1 MTLLASDIPALIG
14 HTRRVFTLA
23 DDQLAVLTPGA
34 LAVTTL
40 DGEPVEPEQRTITWD
55 LEAAQK
61 GGYEDFM
68 SKEID
73 EQPKAVADTLLDR
86 RGAGGELI
94 LDEMRL
100 GADELRGIDKVFIV
114 ACGSSYHAALV
125 AKYAIEHWVK
135 VPVEVDIASEFR
147 YRDPV
152 LNERTLCVGVSQSGE
167 TLDTSE
173 AMREAARLGA
183 KVLVV
188 SNVVD
193 SSMAR
198 AADGVLYT
206 RAGPEIGVASTK
218 CHLAQI
224 VALEVLGLYL
234 AQVLGDAAGLVDQRG
249 PRRHGGPARRWS
261 TEALARVGDVDDV
274 ASKLTDA
281 RDFFFLGRH
290 VGFPVALE
298 GALKLKELAY
308 LRAEGYPAGELKH
321 GPIALIEPGTVVVGI
336 ATRNPL
342 WEKMLSNV
350 AEVRSRGATVVLLA
364 DDGDE
369 ESAAA
374 ADHVLWVPPTS
385 PLLAPVVGRGPAAT
399 AGLPAGPPARARP
412 GPAAQPGQDGDRRVS
427 PASAVPGHRGR
438 RRRCGRRRAFPPPAR
453 PPPRFAARCFTDGE
467 QSDAGRSADAA
478 QSLAA
483 RFAAKEAVMKA
494 LGTGIG
500 GFALTDVEV
509 RRTAGTRRHP
519 QRALSWCCTAG
530 GRAGRHPGRG
540 ALPPLAL
547 AHRRRRDRVRRRRA
561 RRTGLPVRAVLTRD
575 EMRAADAAALAWSR
589 TRRWCARAGTAVA
602 HAALRMLGGAYGR
615 RVVVVAGKGS
625 NGADGRVAAAV
636 LARRGARVAVLEA
649 EALGARRCPARLR
662 PRARRRLRHRLP
674 GVLRRA
680 ARAGGCGGAG
690 HRYPLGRRRR
700 HGRGTGR
707 RGARRPD
714 RDVRRPQAG
723 PAPGGRRAAERRG
736 RGGRHRHR
744 LPDPT
749 GPPRRG
755 RRRRASSR
763 RGAARGTMDH
773 AVGRGRRLGGH
784 GGRGGALHAGG
795 HGGRRRHDP
804 ARRAR

>member
-1 MTLLASDIPALIG
+1 MCGIIGVTGEADAVPLLLGGLHQLEYRGYDSAGVAMVVDDGVWRARAAGGTDSVAKLADLTSDAPTGHAAAIGHTRWATHGSPTAENAHPHVDCTGRIALIHNGIIENHAELRAELESSGHTLVSATDTEVMVHLIESRVAEGDSLAEATRAVLRRLRGSFSVAVISADEPDTIVAACRLTPLVLGLEDGMTLLASDIPALIG
-14 HTRRVFTLA
+14 HTRRVYTLA

-68 SKEID
+68 SKEIE
-73 EQPKAVADTLLDR
+73 EQPTAVADTLLDR
-86 RGAGGELI
+86 RGADGELI

-100 GADELRGIDKVFIV
+100 GVEELRGIDKVFIV

-234 AQVLGDAAGLVDQRG
+234 AQVLGAQPTSSIDEVLNDMENLPALV
-249 PRRHGGPARRWS
+249 

-374 ADHVLWVPPTS
+374 ADHVLWVPPTA
-385 PLLAPVVGRGPAAT
+385 PLLAPVVG
-399 AGLPAGPPARARP
+399 
-412 GPAAQPGQDGDRRVS
+412 V
-427 PASAVPGHRGR
+427 VPL
-438 RRRCGRRRAFPPPAR
+438 
-453 PPPRFAARCFTDGE
+453 
-467 QSDAGRSADAA
+467 Q
-478 QSLAA
+478 QLAY
-483 RFAAKEAVMKA
+483 R
-494 LGTGIG
+494 
-500 GFALTDVEV
+500 
-509 RRTAGTRRHP
+509 
-519 QRALSWCCTAG
+519 
-530 GRAGRHPGRG
+530 
-540 ALPPLAL
+540 
-547 AHRRRRDRVRRRRA
+547 
-561 RRTGLPVRAVLTRD
+561 
-575 EMRAADAAALAWSR
+575 
-589 TRRWCARAGTAVA
+589 
-602 HAALRMLGGAYGR
+602 
-615 RVVVVAGKGS
+615 
-625 NGADGRVAAAV
+625 
-636 LARRGARVAVLEA
+636 LARLHGHD
-649 EALGARRCPARLR
+649 PDR
-662 PRARRRLRHRLP
+662 PRNLAKT
-674 GVLRRA
+674 V
-680 ARAGGCGGAG
+680 
-690 HRYPLGRRRR
+690 
-700 HGRGTGR
+700 T
-707 RGARRPD
+707 
-714 RDVRRPQAG
+714 V
-723 PAPGGRRAAERRG
+723 E
-736 RGGRHRHR
+736 
-744 LPDPT
+744 
-749 GPPRRG
+749 
-755 RRRRASSR
+755 
-763 RGAARGTMDH
+763 
-773 AVGRGRRLGGH
+773 
-784 GGRGGALHAGG
+784 
-795 HGGRRRHDP
+795 
-804 ARRAR
+804 